1 MPKVKIA
8 GNYNS
13 YLYFDHDGRRFAQK
27 TGTFGKLEHAAAAQ
41 DSLQACFKE
50 DAPIDDKELERQFVN
65 GNMST
70 VLEYLEAAPPAEA
83 ARAAV
88 PLRRMMSRLLA
99 IAAVPTWDY
108 PHGAKTSWYGSAR
121 LSASSAR
128 SS

>member
-83 ARAAV
+83 ARAA
-88 PLRRMMSRLLA
+88 
-99 IAAVPTWDY
+99 
-108 PHGAKTSWYGSAR
+108 AR
-121 LSASSAR
+121 LMLGFALNDDWGLCGKDAKSLMSVLTQWGETACR
-128 SS
+128 K